1 MDRISNKTLLMKAFL
16 PMWVLFMSLLFSC
29 SGNKHGS
36 ILTFR
41 LSRSDYIEK
50 IFVTGSVQAV
60 VNFPVTPPRSMYGQ
74 MTILRLAADGATVK
88 KGDTICVLSAQ
99 GLELMYEQTR
109 NSLDSLEAVLKKTEA
124 DNRLNIALLEATL
137 ATNEAHLKISSIDSL
152 QMKYSSEL
160 QSKLLDLEI
169 KKALIEK
176 EKTRK
181 KLVASKLIGENEIR
195 QINSRII
202 QEKSKVQSMAD
213 QINSLTII
221 AQRDG
226 IIMRTE
232 SPRFSIMGPQ
242 GNGTI
247 GGPMKEGSVLFMN
260 NPVLQ
265 FPDLSRMQI
274 SAEVAEADFKKAE
287 KDQHVII
294 TVDAAEKLTTTGRIN
309 RKNLI
314 GRNAQLYT
322 ESKVKFYEVIID
334 VDSCHAKMKP
344 GLSAACEIIISEVK
358 DTIFVPTL
366 SVFERDS
373 AKVVY
378 VRNKESYIPV
388 KVQTGISGNSYTIIS
403 GGLEGNE
410 IIAIS
415 EPPNSLIISEPDLRD
430 GSDTIKTVKN

>member
-1 MDRISNKTLLMKAFL
+1 MKARLAACLIFL
-16 PMWVLFMSLLFSC
+16 SLLFSC
-29 SGNKHGS
+29 TGKKHS
-36 ILTFR
+36 NVITFQLTK
-41 LSRSDYIEK
+41 SDYIEK
-50 IFVTGSVQAV
+50 IFVRGSVQAV

-74 MTILRLAADGATVK
+74 MTIMRLAADGATVK
-88 KGDTICVLSAQ
+88 KGDTICILSAP
-99 GLELMYEQTR
+99 GLESMYQQTK
-109 NSLDSLEAVLKKTEA
+109 NSLDSLEAALKKTEA
-124 DNRLNIALLEATL
+124 DNQLNIALLEAQL
-137 ATNEAHLKISSIDSL
+137 ATNEAQLKISSIDSL
-152 QMKYSSEL
+152 HMKYASEL
-160 QSKLLDLEI
+160 QSKLLVLEI

-181 KLVASKLIGENEIR
+181 KLASGKLIGENDIK
-195 QINSRII
+195 QINSRIV

-213 QINSLTII
+213 QVNSLTIT

-265 FPDLSRMQI
+265 FPDLSKMQI
-274 SAEVAEADFKKAE
+274 SAEVAEADFKRVE
-287 KDQHVII
+287 KDQNVII
-294 TVDAAEKLTTTGRIN
+294 TVDAAEKLITTGRIN

-314 GRNAQLYT
+314 GRNAQMYS

-334 VDSCHAKMKP
+334 VDSCHSKMKP
-344 GLSAACEIIISEVK
+344 GLSASCEITISEAK
-358 DTIFVPTL
+358 DTLFVPSL

-378 VRNKESYIPV
+378 VMKKESFIPV
-388 KVQTGISGNSYTIIS
+388 KVQTGISGNSYTIIT
-403 GGLEGNE
+403 GGLNGNE

-415 EPPNSLIISEPDLRD
+415 EPPNSLITSEPVLKER
-430 GSDTIKTVKN
+430 SDSAKTQNN